1 MSGFDDATRLR
12 PKGPGSFEWDVPDGW
27 QQGRGAWG
35 GLVVGAM
42 VRALT
47 LLDPA
52 PIRSVSIQMSTPA
65 FVGAHAVEASVLR
78 RGTSMTT
85 WQATITSAEGVL
97 VASMV
102 AIVGPARSS
111 AGESGA
117 WGQAGAP
124 GLPPVDEVA
133 PLPPGLE
140 GFPRF
145 MERCEFRVVEGIP
158 LSGAPARC
166 SGWVRLRDAPAPAA
180 AWLIGLVDAWWPASM
195 PAFEV
200 LRRIATVNFTANL
213 LVDPASLDPA
223 TPLAYTASVA
233 AAADGYTSEHRALWT
248 PDGRL
253 AVDNLQTIV
262 VG

>member
-1 MSGFDDATRLR
+1 MTGFDDASTLR
-12 PKGPGSFEWDVPDGW
+12 PTGGSTFAWDVPDGW

-35 GLVVGAM
+35 GLVVGAL
-42 VRALT
+42 VRAVCAV
-47 LLDPA
+47 DPS
-52 PIRSVSIQMSTPA
+52 PVRSVSVQMSAPA
-65 FVGAHAVEASVLR
+65 TVGPHVVAIAPVR
-78 RGTSMTT
+78 RGRSMTT
-85 WQATITSAEGVL
+85 WRGSVATVRGEA

-111 AGESGA
+111 AEESA
-117 WGQAGAP
+117 RWSEASAP
-124 GLPPVDEVA
+124 LLPSADEIA
-133 PLPPGLE
+133 PLPPNLD

-145 MERCEFRVVEGIP
+145 MELCEFRVVEGLP

-166 SGWVRLRDAPAPAA
+166 SGWVRLREAPAPTA

-213 LVDPASLDPA
+213 LVDPATVDPA
-223 TPLAYTASVA
+223 TPLAYDASVSA
-233 AAADGYTSEHRALWT
+233 AAEGFTSEHRTLWT

-253 AVDNLQTIV
+253 AVDSLQTIV